1 MSELRSSDA
10 IIFLGLNPTAHH
22 EAQALRGLGNQVTL
36 ITTGKVQDK
45 VYVAGHAFD
54 LSDDAQIEP
63 FLAKLG
69 LSPDRLAL
77 AATALRSGGPSIKD
91 ELGQLAIAWGRAEHA
106 PAMPGRMVLSGE
118 HVGGGM
124 FWGKGAMGT
133 LRISDVGALAKAFP
147 RAANAVEDLCMSAC
161 NSAIEVLSW
170 PKIFPRLK
178 TIWAYAKSCPGT
190 FTGASKHLALWDKA
204 TRGRVKT
211 VDRLVAKGTRKG
223 DHVVVWSPLG
233 GMVTGDVNSLE
244 SLRASVNAAQATF
257 DSHFDGESVVVDTGT
272 GPLREY
278 YDLLQAM
285 LRHPDLPSYDRST
298 IEKRRDVTIRLIFYD
313 RYVRGKFAREYASQ
327 IATGYGALGMA
338 APDFGRLS
346 RKQAIAS
353 IASFEM
359 KANAKE
365 VDAAERLRPIL
376 VEGLLQLSGTYIPEN
391 WL

>member
-1 MSELRSSDA
+1 MSEPRSNDA
-10 IIFLGLNPTAHH
+10 IIFLGLNPTAPH
-22 EAQALRGLGNQVTL
+22 EAQALRGLGNHVTL
-36 ITTGKVQDK
+36 ITGGKVQDT
-45 VYVAGHAFD
+45 VYLGPQAFD
-54 LSDDAQIEP
+54 LSDDTRIEP

-69 LSPDRLAL
+69 LSPDRLDL
-77 AATALRSGGPSIKD
+77 AATALRGGGKSIKD
-91 ELGQLAIAWGRAEHA
+91 ELAQLAIAWARAEHA
-106 PAMPGRMVLSGE
+106 PAIPGRMVISGE

-124 FWGKGAMGT
+124 FWGKGALGI
-133 LRISDVGALAKAFP
+133 LRIADVGALARAFP
-147 RAANAVEDLCMSAC
+147 RVANAVEDLCMSAC

-204 TRGRVKT
+204 TRGRAKT

-244 SLRASVNAAQATF
+244 ALRASLNAAQATF
-257 DSHFDGESVVVDTGT
+257 DSHFDGDSVVLETGA

-285 LRHPDLPSYDRST
+285 LRHPDLPSYDRPT

-313 RYVRGKFAREYASQ
+313 RYVRGKFAREFGSQ
-327 IATGYGALGMA
+327 IAAGYGGLGMVP
-338 APDFGRLS
+338 PDFGRLS
-346 RKQAIAS
+346 RKEAIAS
-353 IASFEM
+353 IAAFEM
-359 KANAKE
+359 KANARE
-365 VDAAERLRPIL
+365 VNAAERLRPIL
-376 VEGLLQLSGTYIPEN
+376 VEGLLQLSASYIPEN